1 MRPQNTQDTR
11 PTLDN
16 TADQI
21 LAKLKLPLGENEAR
35 AVVEALEKVCR
46 ERPETTGRRI

>member
-1 MRPQNTQDTR
+1 MRPQNAQDTR

-35 AVVEALEKVCR
+35 AVVEALEKVGT
-46 ERPETTGRRI
+46 ERPQTTDRRI

>member
-11 PTLDN
+11 QTLDQ

-21 LAKLKLPLGENEAR
+21 LAKLKLPLEENEAR
-35 AVVEALEKVCR
+35 EIVEALEKVCR
-46 ERPETTGRRI
+46 ECPKTTGRLI

>member
-1 MRPQNTQDTR
+1 MRPQHTQDTR
-11 PTLDN
+11 PALDN

-35 AVVEALEKVCR
+35 AVVEALEKVG
-46 ERPETTGRRI
+46 T